1 MPVRAVIHT
10 ARLTLRPPTPDDA
23 PAIAAALADWEVTR
37 WLSAPPWP
45 YGLDDALSFLSGA
58 GAADHWAIDRDGALA
73 GLIGTK
79 PDLGY
84 WLARRFWGQGLMQE
98 AAGAVVAAH
107 FSDPDAG
114 PLASGH
120 FEGNDRSA
128 RVLQRLGFAYRGTG
142 SAFARPLGREVA
154 IRRME
159 LTRADWCAAAPL
171 YTERPAP

>member
-1 MPVRAVIHT
+1 MPRRAVIHT
-10 ARLTLRPPTPDDA
+10 ARLILRPPIPDDA

-45 YGLDDALSFLSGA
+45 YGIGDSRAFLSDA
-58 GAADHWAIDRDGALA
+58 GTADHWAIDHGGALA
-73 GLIGTK
+73 GLIDTK

-84 WLARRFWGQGLMQE
+84 WLARRFWGGGLMQE

-107 FSDPDAG
+107 FADPDAG

-128 RVLQRLGFAYRGTG
+128 RVLLWLGFAYRGTG
-142 SAFARPLGREVA
+142 PAFARPLGREVT

-159 LTRADWCAAAPL
+159 LTRADWHAAPL
-171 YTERPAP
+171 GTARPAP